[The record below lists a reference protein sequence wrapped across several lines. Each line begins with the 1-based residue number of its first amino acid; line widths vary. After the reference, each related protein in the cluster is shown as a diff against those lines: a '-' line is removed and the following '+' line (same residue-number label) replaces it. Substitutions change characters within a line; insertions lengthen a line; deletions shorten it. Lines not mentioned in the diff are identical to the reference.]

1 MTSPAAPPTLTPTN
15 RRWSLAAAIA
25 AVTVFGVGIGQGGP
39 LLSLMLEARGVD
51 ATWNGLNAGTAFIG
65 VMLGPLLTPRAVRWL
80 GLRRFLLICFAL
92 DVALFP
98 LMRLFDSLPAW
109 FVLRVLLGIVGSS
122 IFTASEA
129 WITLLAGDAAR
140 GRVIGF
146 YAAALSAGFAV
157 GPLLLSL
164 TGIEGWLPFIVNGAI
179 SASAAVPLLAAGAST
194 GDLGRERGGN
204 PLGVFRKAPL
214 ILLAVAMFG
223 LYEQAMLTLL
233 PVWGVRAGLGRDLA
247 AATLSVIFLGSIA
260 MQLPIGWLS
269 DKMTR
274 PTALRLCGAAGLAGA
289 ALLATVPVSTP
300 VLFCLLF
307 LWGGTAAGIYPVAL
321 SMAGDRFRG
330 AEMVTANAAMIV
342 AYGIGSLVGP
352 TLGGSAMDAWNPN
365 GLLGLFVALFAC
377 FLAATWLGRAR

>member
-1 MTSPAAPPTLTPTN
+1 MTDPAATPTPTSAG

-25 AVTVFGVGIGQGGP
+25 AVAVFGVGIGQGGP

-80 GLRRFLLICFAL
+80 GLRRFLLIGFAL

-98 LMRLFDSLPAW
+98 LMRAFDSLTAW
-109 FVLRVLLGIVGSS
+109 FVLRVLLGVVGSS

-129 WITLLAGDAAR
+129 WITLLAGDTAR
-140 GRVIGF
+140 GRIIGF

-157 GPLLLSL
+157 GPLLLPL

-179 SASAAVPLLAAGAST
+179 TASAAVPLLAGAST

-247 AATLSVIFLGSIA
+247 AATLSAIFIGSIA
-260 MQLPIGWLS
+260 MQVPIGWLS
-269 DKMTR
+269 DAIAR
-274 PTALRLCGAAGLAGA
+274 RTALRLCGLVGLAGA
-289 ALLATVPVSTP
+289 ALLAAVPLSTP
-300 VLFCLLF
+300 VLFGVLF
-307 LWGGTAAGIYPVAL
+307 LWGGVAASIYPVAL
-321 SMAGDRFRG
+321 SMVGDRFQG
-330 AEMVTANAAMIV
+330 GEMVTANAAMIV
-342 AYGIGSLVGP
+342 AYGIGSLIGP

-377 FLAATWLGRAR
+377 FLAATWVGRAR

>member
-1 MTSPAAPPTLTPTN
+1 MTPSAQPPALTPAG

-65 VMLGPLLTPRAVRWL
+65 VMLGPLLTPRGVRVL

-98 LMRLFDSLPAW
+98 LMRVFDSLAAW
-109 FVLRVLLGIVGSS
+109 FVLRVLLAVVGSS

-157 GPLLLSL
+157 GPLVLSL
-164 TGIEGWLPFIVNGAI
+164 TGIEGWSPFIVNGAI
-179 SASAAVPLLAAGAST
+179 TACAAAPLLAAGAST

-204 PLGVFRKAPL
+204 LLGVFRKAPL

-223 LYEQAMLTLL
+223 LYEQSLLTLL
-233 PVWGVRAGLGRDLA
+233 PVWGVRLGLSRPVA
-247 AATLSVIFLGSIA
+247 AATLSAIFVGSIA
-260 MQLPIGWLS
+260 MQVPIGWLS
-269 DKMTR
+269 DKVAR
-274 PTALRLCGAAGLAGA
+274 PTVLRLCGAGGLAGA

-300 VLFCLLF
+300 VLFGLLF
-307 LWGGTAAGIYPVAL
+307 LWGGIAAGIYPVAL

-330 AEMVTANAAMIV
+330 GEMVTANAAMII
-342 AYGIGSLVGP
+342 AYGVGSLIGP
-352 TLGGSAMDAWNPN
+352 TLGGSAMDIWNPN
-365 GLLGLFVALFAC
+365 GLLGLIVVLFAC